1 MNRIADL
8 AIAVALACFFP
19 MVVSA
24 QASVL
29 PKWEVGLGVG
39 PFIYQGDLAPSALG
53 SWKTIRPG
61 VSVFGSRIL
70 NRFFALRTNL
80 TVAGLAGDDNKYG
93 DVAWREAR
101 GLRFNTSVFEVSEVL
116 VWDILGNNEDHYKT
130 RFSPYLFGGLGYS
143 FLRVKRDASRFT
155 TSFFGAESTVAE
167 GLRADLEHSE
177 PRGVPVIPVGVGV
190 RYSISPAWSLSLE
203 SSYRVAF
210 TDYLDGFSKVA
221 DPSKKDHYY
230 GISIGVVYTFLRGK
244 GLKCPKDPR

>member
-1 MNRIADL
+1 MNRIVDL
-8 AIAVALACFFP
+8 AIAIALACFFP
-19 MVVSA
+19 LVVFA

-29 PKWEVGLGVG
+29 PKWEVGLDVG

-70 NRFFALRTNL
+70 DRSFALRTNL
-80 TVAGLAGDDNKYG
+80 TVAGLAGDDSKYG
-93 DVAWREAR
+93 AVAWREAR
-101 GLRFNTSVFEVSEVL
+101 ALRFNTSLFEVSEEL
-116 VWDILGNNEDHYKT
+116 VWDILGNNDDHYKT

-143 FLRVKRDASRFT
+143 FLRVKRDASRFN
-155 TSFFGAESTVAE
+155 TSFFGAESAVAN
-167 GLRADLEHSE
+167 GLRADLAHSE

-190 RYSISPAWSLSLE
+190 RYSISSAWSLSLE
-203 SSYRVAF
+203 SSYRVTF